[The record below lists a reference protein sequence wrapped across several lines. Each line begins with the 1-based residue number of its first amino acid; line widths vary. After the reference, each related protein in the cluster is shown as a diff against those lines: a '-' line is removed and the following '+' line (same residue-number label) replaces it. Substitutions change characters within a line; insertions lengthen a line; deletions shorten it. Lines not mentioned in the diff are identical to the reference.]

1 MLARLG
7 ERAPMTLASLSAELK
22 IPQAALSAPVDA
34 LRQRG
39 IIRQSEGGFLVLTAT
54 GEAMRDRVVAA
65 RRQGI
70 TDMLARW
77 QPEQHP
83 EVLALIERYSQALT
97 RDLPTPKA
105 A

>member
-1 MLARLG
+1 
-7 ERAPMTLASLSAELK
+7 
-22 IPQAALSAPVDA
+22 
-34 LRQRG
+34 
-39 IIRQSEGGFLVLTAT
+39 
-54 GEAMRDRVVAA
+54 MRDRVVAA

-97 RDLPTPKA
+97 RDLPAPKA